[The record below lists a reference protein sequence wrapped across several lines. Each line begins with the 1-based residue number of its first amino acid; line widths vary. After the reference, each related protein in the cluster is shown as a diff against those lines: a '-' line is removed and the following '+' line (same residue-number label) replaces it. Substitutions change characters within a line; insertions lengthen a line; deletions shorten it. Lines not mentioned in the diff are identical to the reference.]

1 MSFLDILK
9 GKKKPAPKKRSST
22 KKSAPKKSAP
32 KKKVVK
38 NEHGSP
44 MTQQAIDLILA
55 GERVVIRA
63 PIQVPV
69 ILGPDEQF
77 RFIENASASE
87 TKTETT
93 GRVTSHN
100 GSSYR
105 WNPKYTYHYGRS
117 VSWPIREKVINKYTC
132 VLFLTNK
139 RFVCYSYKPVDV
151 KLEKITAVGGDENT
165 LIIQVGNKNYV
176 YFDIEASHVEAFVK
190 AFKAI
195 IRENEEDA
203 KLLGKKKP
211 PLDIYRGENL

>member
-1 MSFLDILK
+1 MSLLEILT
-9 GKKKPAPKKRSST
+9 GKKKKKTPVKKTST
-22 KKSAPKKSAP
+22 AKKTAP
-32 KKKVVK
+32 KKKKVIK

-55 GERVVIRA
+55 GERVVMRA
-63 PIQVPV
+63 PIPVPV
-69 ILGPDEQF
+69 ILDLDEDF

-87 TKTETT
+87 TKVTTT
-93 GRVTSHN
+93 GRVTSHH

-105 WNPKYTYHYGRS
+105 WNPKFTYHYGRS
-117 VSWPIREKVINKYTC
+117 VSWPVREKVVNKYTC

-139 RFVCYSYKPVDV
+139 RFICYSQRPVEV
-151 KLEKITAVGGDENT
+151 KLQKITAVGGDENT

-203 KLLGKKKP
+203 QRLGKNW
-211 PLDIYRGENL
+211 RNT